1 MNDKLN
7 ICDIQE
13 IINNI
18 LNNMELFRKC
28 NLEKVAYS
36 ELFKL
41 HKQAI
46 YILEQMSVHTK

>member
-1 MNDKLN
+1 MNNKLN
-7 ICDIQE
+7 VYDIQT

-28 NLEKVAYS
+28 NLENVAYS
-36 ELFKL
+36 ELCKL

-46 YILEQMSVHTK
+46 YI